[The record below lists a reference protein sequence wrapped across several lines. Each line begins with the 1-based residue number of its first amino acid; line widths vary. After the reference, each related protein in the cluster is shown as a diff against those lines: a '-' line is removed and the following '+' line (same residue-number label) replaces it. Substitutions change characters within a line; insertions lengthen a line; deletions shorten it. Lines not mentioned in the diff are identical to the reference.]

1 MSKNGLL
8 MHQSLLIF
16 IIRMHNFN
24 ALIKIYNSELSMSS
38 FYVSDLDQPLF
49 ALAIA
54 SYVLLIVWAE
64 IRRQNPRIIT
74 IAQSFNDQQRRG
86 LSKGRQ
92 YRLLLLGMI
101 SVILCFTSSPYIYQF
116 LMPIKAL
123 DIPFLNFTGL
133 ALIAVSLVWTSV
145 MQLEFD
151 QILYKHA
158 PEQKDT
164 LSLAISSYGK
174 EIQLGYFA
182 VMLGVAIVLA
192 NAVSLILLSIA
203 CFISYRNRQLD

>member
-1 MSKNGLL
+1 MLTL
-8 MHQSLLIF
+8 QYLLIF
-16 IIRMHNFN
+16 TLSIPTFN
-24 ALIKIYNSELSMSS
+24 TLPKNYNSELLMRS

-54 SYVLLIVWAE
+54 CYILLIVWAE
-64 IRRQNPRIIT
+64 IRRRNPMIMT
-74 IAQSFNDQQRRG
+74 IAQSFDEEQRRTI
-86 LSKGRQ
+86 SKGRQ

-116 LMPIKAL
+116 LMPVKAL

-151 QILYKHA
+151 QILFKHS
-158 PEQKDT
+158 PDQRDSLT
-164 LSLAISSYGK
+164 LALSTYSR
-174 EIQLGYFA
+174 EIQLGYFV
-182 VMLGVAIVLA
+182 VMLGVALVLA
-192 NAVSLILLSIA
+192 NAASIILLAIA
-203 CFISYRNRQLD
+203 CRISYRSRQSAHD